1 MQYSHPPLLCGT
13 QESQAVISLCPVQ
26 GGNSPESVA
35 VTAVE
40 GHLFPETAPI
50 ALPLFACSSFSL
62 KTFCLVSF
70 HSVPTLA
77 ATVQGSSPPWTW
89 PSKAHH
95 CPHSWRSGARPF
107 SILPAAAVTSLEMGA
122 EGTQPTAIQVFGL
135 KKKWRY
141 INLSYFIL
149 FQDQIN

>member
-13 QESQAVISLCPVQ
+13 QESQAVLALSLYQVQ
-26 GGNSPESVA
+26 GGNNPEGVA
-35 VTAVE
+35 VTVVE

-50 ALPLFACSSFSL
+50 ALPLFACFSFSIN
-62 KTFCLVSF
+62 TFCLVSF

-89 PSKAHH
+89 PSQAHH
-95 CPHSWRSGARPF
+95 CPHSWRSGAWPF
-107 SILPAAAVTSLEMGA
+107 PILPAAAVTSLEPGA
-122 EGTQPTAIQVFGL
+122 EGTQPTAVQVFGL

-149 FQDQIN
+149 FQD